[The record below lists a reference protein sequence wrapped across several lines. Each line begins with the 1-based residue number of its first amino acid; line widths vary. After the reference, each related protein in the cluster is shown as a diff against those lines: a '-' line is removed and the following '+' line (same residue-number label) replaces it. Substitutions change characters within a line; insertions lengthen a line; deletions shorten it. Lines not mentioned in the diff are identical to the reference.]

1 MISEM
6 SIEKSVEELK
16 GLLSRGKELVIQV
29 YPFTSKPQELGSK
42 LAELNKWMEELNQR
56 IDSIKSLHKDF
67 ERVDNP
73 LQASGKTLVLRTSSE
88 DLEMELESISKGIQ
102 FLENLSKIEN
112 WTEISSPKDLT
123 ELRDDSFVMNKS
135 EDHDIN
141 DEIVNFNDGSHGNE
155 DAKRVESHHISESK
169 VVRQEVSRTIPVR
182 NSEPDVINL
191 DSSSVGTS
199 KRDCN

>member
-42 LAELNKWMEELNQR
+42 LAELNKWMEELNPR

-73 LQASGKTLVLRTSSE
+73 LQSSGKTLVLKPISG
-88 DLEMELESISKGIQ
+88 DLKMELKSISEGI
-102 FLENLSKIEN
+102 
-112 WTEISSPKDLT
+112 
-123 ELRDDSFVMNKS
+123 
-135 EDHDIN
+135 
-141 DEIVNFNDGSHGNE
+141 
-155 DAKRVESHHISESK
+155 
-169 VVRQEVSRTIPVR
+169 
-182 NSEPDVINL
+182 
-191 DSSSVGTS
+191 
-199 KRDCN
+199 

>member
-42 LAELNKWMEELNQR
+42 LAELNKWMGELNQT

-67 ERVDNP
+67 ERVYNP

-88 DLEMELESISKGIQ
+88 DHEMELESISKVIQ
-102 FLENLSKIEN
+102 LLENLSKIEN
-112 WTEISSPKDLT
+112 WTDISSPKDMT

-141 DEIVNFNDGSHGNE
+141 DKIVNFNDGLRRTTSVHSTNAFPREANPPPSQRGWSPWDHPNE
-155 DAKRVESHHISESK
+155 RKFLPM
-169 VVRQEVSRTIPVR
+169 EV
-182 NSEPDVINL
+182 
-191 DSSSVGTS
+191 TS
-199 KRDCN
+199 TPPKDPL